1 MFLISEPKCTWYLSP
16 WLSSYS
22 NCFYCSSFWTVLW
35 CAQVLS
41 PQRNVI
47 TAFPGTPGK
56 GSCVFSVPHG
66 QRGPGYAAHPAS
78 LWDQPDILGY
88 QGSWETAHFPV
99 MIKNVLEL
107 SKLIVLFFILV
118 SGVWTLM
125 WMFWHEL
132 WVEWIDHKAKIIPVS
147 LRDWKLIEE
156 RLLRVLIKL
165 HASFQC
171 SLVCSICFC
180 LLSWVQCSLSGNTK
194 TCFSDKLL
202 DSFSFFFPP
211 LKFELNREGERDWFL
226 FCSHFCSGQS
236 INSQHSEGDA
246 GGEPQGE
253 HMMFLFLKRWQ
264 LFSLDICQ
272 VNCTLLALKPFF
284 DQLYDIVPGFNFYK
298 KLYLECILFYYF
310 ILHFCTEPRTW
321 HSDKYIIMTIDV
333 KVVSS
338 FYELFNLF

>member
-16 WLSSYS
+16 WFSSYS
-22 NCFYCSSFWTVLW
+22 NCFCCSSFWTVLW

-118 SGVWTLM
+118 SGVWPLM

-147 LRDWKLIEE
+147 RRDWKLVEE
-156 RLLRVLIKL
+156 LLLRVLIKL

-180 LLSWVQCSLSGNTK
+180 LLSWAQCSLSGNTK

-202 DSFSFFFPP
+202 DSFSFFFFLPWS
-211 LKFELNREGERDWFL
+211 LNWTERVREIDFCFVLIFVLGKALTHNTQKAMQAVSHKGSTWCSCFWRDDSCFL
-226 FCSHFCSGQS
+226 
-236 INSQHSEGDA
+236 
-246 GGEPQGE
+246 
-253 HMMFLFLKRWQ
+253 
-264 LFSLDICQ
+264 
-272 VNCTLLALKPFF
+272 
-284 DQLYDIVPGFNFYK
+284 
-298 KLYLECILFYYF
+298 
-310 ILHFCTEPRTW
+310 
-321 HSDKYIIMTIDV
+321 
-333 KVVSS
+333 
-338 FYELFNLF
+338 